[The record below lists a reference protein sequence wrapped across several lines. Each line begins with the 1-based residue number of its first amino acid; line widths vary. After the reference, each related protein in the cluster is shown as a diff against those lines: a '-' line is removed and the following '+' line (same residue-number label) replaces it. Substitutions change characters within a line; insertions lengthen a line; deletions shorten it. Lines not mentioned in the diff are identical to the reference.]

1 MQEEMGMAVTRGL
14 SKTSRCLMGR
24 ATEGSGE
31 VMKEWAV
38 RRISKDVCWWKTS
51 EI

>member
-1 MQEEMGMAVTRGL
+1 MWMQGEMGMAVTRGL

-24 ATEGSGE
+24 VTEGSGE

-38 RRISKDVCWWKTS
+38 RRIGKG
-51 EI
+51 